1 MTLSQGKVQVKKSF
15 YVNASTIQNKKLFLV
30 GVASPTDP
38 YHVQIWKNTNNI
50 SSLYNTKLN
59 LQYWSVT
66 AAALSKYECTDWTT
80 VACWIKIKIS

>member
-38 YHVQIWKNTNNI
+38 YHVQI
-50 SSLYNTKLN
+50 
-59 LQYWSVT
+59 
-66 AAALSKYECTDWTT
+66 
-80 VACWIKIKIS
+80 